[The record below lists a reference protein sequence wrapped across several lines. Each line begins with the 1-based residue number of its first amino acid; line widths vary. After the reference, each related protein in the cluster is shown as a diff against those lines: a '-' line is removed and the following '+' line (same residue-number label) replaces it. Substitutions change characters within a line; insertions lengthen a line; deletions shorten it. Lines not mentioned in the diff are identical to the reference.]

1 MSDSERVP
9 LSMDVVKLQK
19 MALIFNALEEGW
31 SVKKSGDRY
40 IFSKRHEGNKE
51 IYLDTYLAKFLS
63 ENLDIDKLLR

>member
-1 MSDSERVP
+1 MSEDEKVP

-31 SVKKSGDRY
+31 SVKKSGERY

-51 IYLDTYLAKFLS
+51 VYLDTYLAKFLR
-63 ENLDIDKLLR
+63 ENLDISKLLG